1 MVSVRILLVLAAT
14 LAVAGPVRAD
24 GPAPAAVVEMFT
36 SQGCSSCP
44 PADSLVADFARDPSV
59 LALSFPVD
67 YWDYLGWKDTF
78 ADKAF
83 TARQRGYGEA
93 RGDRHVYTPQAIV
106 DGLLHT
112 VGSNRESI
120 VGLRADGRTRG
131 ALVVPV
137 TTTVDGSTIRVAV
150 GAAAQPRLK
159 PATVLLLPIMKRS
172 EVAIARGENKGRTV
186 TYTNVVRE
194 LIPLGVWD
202 GSPRS
207 FEAPAALASMRNADT
222 FAVIVQEGTTDR
234 PGLVIG
240 AAKGPGL

>member
-1 MVSVRILLVLAAT
+1 MVSVRRVLSVLVFLAS
-14 LAVAGPVRAD
+14 AGPACAQ
-24 GPAPAAVVEMFT
+24 APTAVVEMFT

-44 PADSLVADFARDPSV
+44 PADLMVGELAKDPSV

-83 TARQRGYGEA
+83 TARQRGYSEA
-93 RGDRHVYTPQAIV
+93 RGDRHVYTPQAVV
-106 DGLLHT
+106 DGLLHA
-112 VGSNRESI
+112 VGSNRDSI
-120 VGLRADGRTRG
+120 IAQRFDGRARG
-131 ALVVPV
+131 ALAVPV
-137 TTTVDGSTIRVAV
+137 TATVDASTIRIVV

-159 PATVLLLPIMKRS
+159 PATVLLLPVMRRS

-186 TYTNVVRE
+186 AYTNVVRE

-202 GSPRS
+202 GTEKSY
-207 FEAPAALASMRNADT
+207 EAPASLARMRNADA

-234 PGLVIG
+234 PGVVLG

>member
-1 MVSVRILLVLAAT
+1 MVPVRRVLTVLALLASAT
-14 LAVAGPVRAD
+14 PALAEGPT
-24 GPAPAAVVEMFT
+24 AVVEMFT

-44 PADSLVADFARDPSV
+44 PADLMVGELAKDPSV

-83 TARQRGYGEA
+83 TARQRGYSEA
-93 RGDRHVYTPQAIV
+93 RGDRHVYTPQAVV
-106 DGLLHT
+106 DGVMHA
-112 VGSNRESI
+112 VGSNRDSVI
-120 VGLRADGRTRG
+120 AQRFDGRARG
-131 ALVVPV
+131 ALLVPV
-137 TTTVDGSTIRVAV
+137 SATVDGTTIRISV

-159 PATVLLLPIMKRS
+159 PATVLLLPVMRKS

-186 TYTNVVRE
+186 TYTNIVRE

-202 GSPRS
+202 GSERS
-207 FEAPAALASMRNADT
+207 FEAPASLARMRNADT
-222 FAVIVQEGTTDR
+222 FAVILQEGTTDR
-234 PGLVIG
+234 PGIVLG